1 MNKKLVFLA
10 VVTLL
15 ANRIALGDGVAPAV
29 PVMCGDTIFVDTDLS
44 NNLIDCPGDGITIGA
59 DKITLALKGLIIDG
73 RDDPL
78 IK

>member
-15 ANRIALGDGVAPAV
+15 ANRIALGD
-29 PVMCGDTIFVDTDLS
+29 VMCGDTIFVDTDLS

-59 DKITLALKGLIIDG
+59 DKITLALKGFIIDG
-73 RDDPL
+73 WDDPL